1 MASFYTVLTAVG
13 AAKLAN
19 AIALN
24 KDFTI
29 TEMSVGD
36 GGGSLPV
43 PSTARTRLVNEVR
56 RGPINRI
63 DKDPNNAAW
72 VVVEQVLP
80 PEEGGWTI
88 RELGLWDIDGDL
100 VAYGNYPETYK
111 PVLAEGSAR
120 TQTIRF
126 IAELGSNANVTLK
139 VDPSIV
145 LATRQ
150 WVEDQVAAEIQ
161 KHNEDATAHLATHP
175 LGFGMLVGRM
185 RAGEAVK
192 IAFFG
197 DSTTDGNSTTGWTA
211 NPVTGSTADGIT
223 DHGAAGGYNAYPRR
237 LQDLLRL
244 FWGNNLIRCYNAGY
258 SGKRIDNG
266 WALAN
271 LDAAV
276 LKSPVYKDCDA
287 VGISFGLNDAAQA
300 GSRLTQ
306 HVAETRKVIE
316 AILKAGKL
324 PFLVS
329 SDAHWRSHDDFDNTG
344 NNYENTE
351 IIELNAAK
359 RALCIQYGIPYIE
372 MHDRQRDWMNRNGG
386 STWWRKV
393 APDGMHS
400 NDEGHQIKACIIAE
414 QLIPELY
421 HVGRHVLERINW
433 QDARSRFPYAHDMS
447 FSPIVDAA
455 SIQNN
460 FQVAPGRFVHGAN
473 LIDAWVWCEE
483 GDLPLLHRTIS
494 DSGQSQ
500 RDLTIAEVGRIKV
513 YHMGAVDPSVPIYD
527 KEINGAGVTGYINH
541 TFDRPCRLLRLPYG
555 LCRIT
560 MTAPAKDLTRNL
572 FGGHFEVN
580 PSYKMA
586 EKKPFLM
593 GDLANLSVLKSPT
606 WTQNLLERSGPQK
619 YTINTPDIGRYV
631 YAAREERDGSNTLD
645 FGVPGQRREIYLRA
659 RLAGSSGVVMFA
671 GPSYREA
678 GSLITNEGS
687 YFVYRPS
694 STGNLVR
701 IYIYGDEGSLISLGE
716 VSLVNGYPSDI
727 LECVISFER
736 NAAGDQL
743 ISLFEGSKASGVPLL
758 TWTSATGGTAGPWA
772 GSMGGAFF
780 NVTPSTINTDISVEI
795 LEMMARHYPS

>member
-29 TEMSVGD
+29 HEMSIGD

-43 PSTARTRLVNEVR
+43 PSTARTQLVNEVR

-150 WVEDQVAAEIQ
+150 WVEDQVAAGID
-161 KHNEDATAHLATHP
+161 KHNQDASAHFAVHP
-175 LGFGMLVGRM
+175 LGMGILIGRM

-192 IAFFG
+192 IAFYG
-197 DSTTDGNSTTGWTA
+197 DSTTDGVGTTGWTA
-211 NPVTGSTADGIT
+211 NPLTGNSATGTT
-223 DHGAAGGYNAYPRR
+223 DHGAAGGYNAFPRR
-237 LQDLLRL
+237 LQELLQL
-244 FWGNNLIRCYNAGY
+244 FYSNNLIRCYNAGY
-258 SGKRIDNG
+258 SGKRLDNG
-266 WALAN
+266 WAMEN

-276 LKSPVYKDCDA
+276 LKSPVYQDCDA
-287 VGISFGLNDAAQA
+287 VVVAFGLNDAAQA

-306 HVAETRKVIE
+306 HVAESRKVIE

-324 PFLVS
+324 PILMS
-329 SDAHWRSHDDFDNTG
+329 ADAHWRSHDDFDNSG
-344 NNYENTE
+344 NLYENSEITE
-351 IIELNAAK
+351 MNAAK

-393 APDGMHS
+393 APDGLHS
-400 NDEGHQIKACIIAE
+400 NNEGHQIKACILAE
-414 QLIPELY
+414 QLIPEMY
-421 HVGRHVLERINW
+421 HVGRNVLERINW
-433 QDARSRFPYAHDMS
+433 QDSRTRYPYAHETY
-447 FSPIVDAA
+447 FSPIVDSA

-460 FQVAPGRFVHGAN
+460 FQVTPGRFVPGAV
-473 LIDAWVWCEE
+473 LLDAWVWCEE
-483 GDLPLLHRTIS
+483 GDLPLLHRMIS
-494 DSGQSQ
+494 DSGQGHT
-500 RDLTIAEVGRIKV
+500 DLTIDQVGRIKV
-513 YHMGAVDPSVPIYD
+513 YHLGAADPSVPIYD
-527 KEINGAGVTGYINH
+527 KEVNGAGTAAYINH
-541 TFDRPCRLLRLPYG
+541 VFDRPCRLLRLPYG

-560 MTAPAKDLTRNL
+560 MIAPQKALTRNL
-572 FGGHFEVN
+572 FGGHFEIN
-580 PSYKMA
+580 PSYKMM
-586 EKKPFLM
+586 EKKPFFL
-593 GDLANLSVLKSPT
+593 GDLGSVSLLKSPI
-606 WTQNLLERSGPQK
+606 WQQNLLERPGAHK
-619 YTINTPDIGRYV
+619 YTINVPTAGRFV
-631 YAAREERDGSNTLD
+631 YAAREERDGSNTVD
-645 FGVPGQRREIYLRA
+645 FGLPGQKREIYLRA
-659 RLAGSSGVVMFA
+659 KLSPGTGVMMFA
-671 GPSYREA
+671 GPSYREN
-678 GSLITNEGS
+678 GEIITNEGAF
-687 YFVYRPS
+687 FVFRPAN
-694 STGNLVR
+694 TGVLRLYV
-701 IYIYGDEGSLISLGE
+701 YGDEGSIPVLGE
-716 VSLVNGYPSDI
+716 GTLSTGFANDL
-727 LECVISFER
+727 LECVVVFER
-736 NAAGDQL
+736 AVTGEQVIRLYEGAKATGTPL
-743 ISLFEGSKASGVPLL
+743 IS
-758 TWTSATGGTAGPWA
+758 WTSGAGLCGPWA
-772 GSMGGAFF
+772 GTMGGAYF
-780 NVTPSTINTDISVEI
+780 NIVQSYLNTDVSVEI
-795 LEMMARHYPS
+795 LEMVARHYN

>member
-19 AIALN
+19 AVALN

-150 WVEDQVAAEIQ
+150 WVEDQVAAELL

-175 LGFGMLVGRM
+175 LGLDMLSARM

-197 DSTTDGNSTTGWTA
+197 DSTTDGNSTSGWTG
-211 NPVTGSTADGIT
+211 NPVTGSFANGTT
-223 DHGAAGGYNAYPRR
+223 DHGAAGGKNAYPRR
-237 LQDLLRL
+237 LQDLLQL
-244 FWGNNLIRCYNAGY
+244 FYGNDQIRCYNAGY

-266 WALAN
+266 WALIN

-276 LKSPVYKDCDA
+276 LKSPVYQDCDA
-287 VGISFGLNDAAQA
+287 VAIAFGLNDGAQQ

-316 AILKAGKL
+316 AVLKVGKL
-324 PFLVS
+324 PILIS

-351 IIELNAAK
+351 ITELNAGK
-359 RALCIQYGIPYIE
+359 RALSVQYGIPYIE

-421 HVGRHVLERINW
+421 RVGRQVLERINW
-433 QDARSRFPYAHDMS
+433 QDARARFPYAHDPY
-447 FSPIVDAA
+447 FSPVVDSA

-460 FQVAPGRFVHGAN
+460 FQVAPGRFNLGAV
-473 LIDAWVWCEE
+473 LMDAWVWCGE
-483 GDLPLLHRTIS
+483 GDLPLLHRMIS
-494 DSGQSQ
+494 DSGQAQ
-500 RDLTIAEVGRIKV
+500 RDVTIAEVGRIKV

-527 KEINGAGVTGYINH
+527 HEINGAGVTAYINH
-541 TFDRPCRLLRLPYG
+541 VFDRPCRLMRLPYG

-572 FGGHFEVN
+572 FGGHFEIN
-580 PSYKMA
+580 PGYKMI
-586 EKKPFLM
+586 ENKPFFL
-593 GDLANLSVLKSPT
+593 GDAAKLSLLKSPI
-606 WTQNLLERSGPQK
+606 WQQNLLERTGPQK
-619 YTINTPDIGRYV
+619 YTINGPTTGRYI
-631 YAAREERDGSNTLD
+631 YSAREERDGSNTID
-645 FGVPGQRREIYLRA
+645 FGIPGQKREIYLRA
-659 RLAGSSGVVMFA
+659 KVSPNTGVMMFS
-671 GPSYREA
+671 GPSLRDQGEI
-678 GSLITNEGS
+678 ITNEGA
-687 YFVYRPS
+687 FFLYRAGAAS
-694 STGNLVR
+694 GALR
-701 IYIYGDEGSLISLGE
+701 LYIYGDEGSIPMLGE
-716 VSLVNGYPSDI
+716 GILSAVYPDDL
-727 LECVISFER
+727 LECVVSFER
-736 NAAGDQL
+736 NLAGDQVVKVYQ
-743 ISLFEGSKASGVPLL
+743 GSKAVGTPLIN
-758 TWTSATGGTAGPWA
+758 WTSATSGYAGPWA
-772 GSMGGAFF
+772 GTMGGAYFF
-780 NVTPSTINTDISVEI
+780 LSESNVNTDLSVEI
-795 LEMMARHYPS
+795 LEMVARHYN